1 MNIMK
6 KCILFLATMFLA
18 GALFAQ
24 SPYPHQNG
32 GAKFNP
38 GSKAV
43 ATAVDTAQIQFW
55 IGEGS
60 NRISAGFY
68 FCNNGNPT
76 GVVYG
81 YAWNGTKTI
90 QEFFDEL
97 NTADSDRLNIS
108 VTTWVE
114 SVTFQDSAFNLAIT
128 GGMLTYSSGNYWY
141 SGLGDQLQAGDAFSL
156 QEWGDCTF
164 ENAVLYY
171 VSNPTQSPDTV
182 TPPTPPTPPAPIVP
196 DTVFDGIVGTP
207 GCQAIHCEDP
217 AILGWAT
224 GCQVTRGYQDIASHT
239 TLASYGTDED
249 GTGAASTVTT
259 SGVVSLGDG
268 GTAVLTFDIPIQN
281 GDGYDFAVFENALND
296 TFLELAFVEVSSDGN
311 HYVRFPAT
319 SNTQDSIQIG
329 NGGSVDATKIDNLA
343 GKYRIGWGTPF
354 DLAQLAD
361 SANLDINN
369 ITHVKLV
376 DVVGSIDPQYGT
388 RDQYGQ
394 IINDPYPTPFASSGF
409 DLSGV
414 AVLNGW
420 TPAAV
425 RENPAE
431 RERITIYPN
440 PVSDRCTIVSGK
452 TVNVAYLYDISGK
465 LVRTIQTNGNTSID
479 LSGLENGFYLLNVN
493 GQNIKIIKQ

>member
-1 MNIMK
+1 MNAMK
-6 KCILFLATMFLA
+6 KNFLLFATMLLT
-18 GALFAQ
+18 GAIFAQ
-24 SPYPHQNG
+24 SPYPYQNG
-32 GAKFNP
+32 GTKFNP
-38 GSKAV
+38 GGKAV
-43 ATAVDTAQIQFW
+43 TTAVDTAQIQFW
-55 IGEGS
+55 IGQGS
-60 NRISAGFY
+60 NRIAAGFY
-68 FCNNGNPT
+68 FCNNDDPV

-81 YAWNGTKTI
+81 YAWNGSKTV
-90 QEFFDEL
+90 QEFFNEM
-97 NTADSDRLNIS
+97 NVADSRININVTSS
-108 VTTWVE
+108 VE
-114 SVTFQDSAFNLAIT
+114 GVTYQDSTLDLTIT
-128 GGMLTYSSGNYWY
+128 GGMLTYASGSYWY
-141 SGLGDQLQAGDAFSL
+141 SGLGDELQTGEAFSL
-156 QEWGDCTF
+156 QEWGGCTF
-164 ENAVLYY
+164 DNATLYY
-171 VSNPTQSPDTV
+171 VSDPTQTPDTV
-182 TPPTPPTPPAPIVP
+182 TPPTPPTPVVP
-196 DTVFDGIVGTP
+196 DTIFDGIVGTP

-224 GCQVTRGYQDIASHT
+224 GCQITRGYQDIASPT
-239 TLASYGTDED
+239 ALASYGTDQD

-259 SGVVSLGDG
+259 TGVVSLGDG

-296 TFLELAFVEVSSDGN
+296 TFLELAFVEVSSDGER
-311 HYVRFPAT
+311 YVRFPAT

-354 DLAQLAD
+354 DLTQLAD
-361 SANLDINN
+361 SAGIDINS
-369 ITHVKLV
+369 ITHIRLV

-425 RENPAE
+425 REIPAE
-431 RERITIYPN
+431 KARIAVYPN
-440 PVSDRCTIVSGK
+440 PVSDHCTVVCGE

-465 LVRTIQTNGNTSID
+465 LVRTEQLDGNTTID

>member
-1 MNIMK
+1 MNTMK
-6 KCILFLATMFLA
+6 KNILLLAIMFLA
-18 GALFAQ
+18 STIFAQ
-24 SPYPHQNG
+24 SPYPYQNG
-32 GAKFNP
+32 GGKFNP

-43 ATAVDTAQIQFW
+43 TTVVDTAQIQFW
-55 IGEGS
+55 VGQGS
-60 NRISAGFY
+60 NRIAAGFY
-68 FCNNGNPT
+68 FCNDDNPI

-90 QEFFDEL
+90 QEFFNEM
-97 NTADSDRLNIS
+97 NAADSRINVS
-108 VTTWVE
+108 VTSWVE
-114 SVTFQDSAFNLAIT
+114 GVTYQDSTYNLAIT
-128 GGMLTYSSGNYWY
+128 GGMLTYASGSYWY
-141 SGLGDQLQAGDAFSL
+141 SGLNDNLQTGDAFSL
-156 QEWGDCTF
+156 QEWGGCTF
-164 ENAVLYY
+164 DNATLYY
-171 VSNPTQSPDTV
+171 VSDPNQTLDTI
-182 TPPTPPTPPAPIVP
+182 TPPTPPTPPTPIVP

-224 GCQVTRGYQDIASHT
+224 GCQITRGYQDIASPT
-239 TLASYGTDED
+239 VLATYGTDED

-259 SGVVSLGDG
+259 TGVVSLGDG
-268 GTAVLTFDIPIQN
+268 GTAVLTFGIPIQN

-296 TFLELAFVEVSSDGN
+296 TFLELAFVEVSSDGER
-311 HYVRFPAT
+311 YVRFPAT

-329 NGGSVDATKIDNLA
+329 NGGSVDATKINNLA

-354 DLAQLAD
+354 DLDQLSD
-361 SANLDINN
+361 STGIDINN
-369 ITHVKLV
+369 ITHVRLI

-388 RDQYGQ
+388 YDQYGQ

-431 RERITIYPN
+431 RARIAVYPN
-440 PVSDRCTIVSGK
+440 PASDYCTIVCGG
-452 TVNVAYLYDISGK
+452 TMNVAYLYDISGK
-465 LVRTIQTNGNTSID
+465 LVRTEQLNGSTTID